1 MYFSGEPL
9 DFKTNAFPFSLPSF
23 SKENNRGNETTCTLP
38 PHFGN
43 STVSSWRTIPER
55 EKHDDTNTPPVSWI
69 LPLFSESKRVSCRE
83 KRITTVYSPYKLDRI
98 ASGKRFDFWQI
109 TILVPLCSVLS
120 SKRTKRYNEKTRTY
134 RTHLTL
140 ESRES
145 NQREESSP
153 QSDGCTQSTTH
164 YPVV

>member
-23 SKENNRGNETTCTLP
+23 SKENNRGNETTGTLP

-43 STVSSWRTIPER
+43 STVFSWRTIPER
-55 EKHDDTNTPPVSWI
+55 EKPDDTKPPPVFCI
-69 LPLFSESKRVSCRE
+69 LPLFSESKRAPSRE
-83 KRITTVYSPYKLDRI
+83 RRITTVCSPYKQDCG

-120 SKRTKRYNEKTRTY
+120 SKRTKRYNEQTGTY
-134 RTHLTL
+134 GTHLTL